1 MTLLSLELRDFVIVR
16 ELNLDFS
23 RGFTVL
29 TGETGAGKSILIDAI
44 QLALG
49 ARSDAGVV
57 REGADRTEISA
68 RFSTS
73 PEQLRWLSE
82 HGFDSQDEVLLRRA
96 IDAQGKSRAWIN
108 GSAATATQLRE
119 LGDQLID
126 IHGQHAWQSLTRA
139 ASVRNLLDAFGSIQL
154 NELKPAW
161 LAWREASERLSHA
174 TQQQASLLQE
184 RERLMWQLSEMARAN
199 PKVGEW
205 SQLNT
210 QHTKLSHT
218 QSLLETAELVCD
230 VLDSDERGGALADIS
245 KCIDALTAQAHI
257 EPEFQAFVQLLS
269 AGQAQLEETL
279 RSLRSYL
286 RHTER
291 DDVSMQELD
300 ERMGVW
306 LGLAK
311 RFRVPAEELAELVQT
326 WQQQLTDLDS
336 QADLDAL
343 QLAEQ
348 RTLADYTRLA
358 QAISTQRQAVAIKL
372 SQEVTQAMQE
382 LGMSG
387 GRLEVAVHP
396 QAPSA
401 SGVDEIEF
409 LVAGHAG
416 VSPKPIGKVASG
428 GELSRIALAIAVKT
442 SALGQAQTLIFD
454 EVDSGVGGAVAEAVG
469 QLMQRLGTDRQVLAV
484 THLPQVAASA
494 NQHVLVS
501 KQAAGAQTVSS
512 LSQLDSSQRVQ
523 EIARMLGGSQITQ
536 ATLDHA
542 TELLASRTALTLEPS
557 KAGKRKQKS

>member
-49 ARSDAGVV
+49 ARSDSGVV

-73 PEQLRWLSE
+73 PEQVRWLSE

-154 NELKPAW
+154 SELKPAW
-161 LAWREASERLSHA
+161 LAWREANERLSHA

-184 RERLMWQLSEMARAN
+184 RERLMWQLSEIARAN
-199 PKVGEW
+199 PKAGEW
-205 SQLNT
+205 SQLNA

-218 QSLLETAELVCD
+218 QALLETAELACD

-257 EPEFQAFVQLLS
+257 EPEFQAFVQLLN

-279 RSLRSYL
+279 RGLRSYL

-326 WQQQLTDLDS
+326 WQQQLIELDS
-336 QADLDAL
+336 QADLDGL

-348 RTLADYTRLA
+348 RARADYTRLA

-494 NQHVLVS
+494 NHHVLVS
-501 KQAAGAQTVSS
+501 KQAAGTQTVSS
-512 LSQLDSSQRVQ
+512 LSQLDRSQRVQ

-542 TELLASRTALTLEPS
+542 TELLASRTALTPEPS

>member
-501 KQAAGAQTVSS
+501 KQAAGAQAVSS